1 MRFKKSSNF
10 LLDVNVKVFER
21 LMCEV
26 EFWEVFYKVL
36 GFLAWCPK
44 VPRADCRIGNIVS
57 QASWNVPTL
66 SCPVTKKANVLF
78 FRLNF

>member
-10 LLDVNVKVFER
+10 LLNANVKVFER

-44 VPRADCRIGNIVS
+44 VPRVDCRIGNIVM
-57 QASWNVPTL
+57 
-66 SCPVTKKANVLF
+66 
-78 FRLNF
+78 